1 MTTTAKAGSKG
12 RRSGSRGK
20 ISREAIVAAAL
31 EVSDSSAGL
40 DAVTVRS
47 LATKLGTGTM
57 TLYGYFRSK
66 DEILDAMA
74 DHVMSGIELPPV
86 EDETPEQAL
95 RVVAQAFVKLMTEHP
110 SVSWLLSSRVTRS
123 HASLKAA
130 MEDVLQRLVNAGI
143 PAETAVRCY
152 GLLIQFALGFAA
164 YQAPRQWGAASGE
177 DGAELRR
184 QQQHYWAG
192 LPASEFPLVVE
203 LAPQLVMLPTEDQ
216 FDWGV
221 DLLVEVLARALER
234 ETRRS

>member
-1 MTTTAKAGSKG
+1 LSAKTE
-12 RRSGSRGK
+12 RTRSRTRKK

-74 DHVMSGIELPPV
+74 DHVMSGIELPAV

-95 RVVAQAFVKLMTEHP
+95 RAVATAFVDLMTEHP

-130 MEDVLQRLVNAGI
+130 MEDVLARLINAGI
-143 PAETAVRCY
+143 PPETAVRCY
-152 GLLIQFALGFAA
+152 GLTIQFALGFAA

-177 DGAELRR
+177 EGAELRR
-184 QQQHYWAG
+184 QQVHYWAG
-192 LPASEFPLVVE
+192 LPATEFPLVVE
-203 LAPQLVMLPTEDQ
+203 LAPQLAQLPTESQ
-216 FDWGV
+216 FEWGV
-221 DLLVEVLARALER
+221 DVLVQVLSRAVAAGSAR
-234 ETRRS
+234 S

>member
-1 MTTTAKAGSKG
+1 MSPQG
-12 RRSGSRGK
+12 RRNASRGK

-95 RVVAQAFVKLMTEHP
+95 RAVAQAFVTLMTEHP

-130 MEDVLQRLVNAGI
+130 MEDVLQRLVNTGI
-143 PAETAVRCY
+143 PPETAVRCY

-164 YQAPRQWGAASGE
+164 YQAPRQWGAASGD

-184 QQQHYWAG
+184 QQEHYWAG
-192 LPASEFPLVVE
+192 LPATEFPLVVA

-221 DLLVEVLARALER
+221 ELLVQVLARALEADAQH
-234 ETRRS
+234 S

>member
-1 MTTTAKAGSKG
+1 MTTTAKGGAKG
-12 RRSGSRGK
+12 RRSASRGK

-31 EVSDSSAGL
+31 KVSDSSAGL

-95 RVVAQAFVKLMTEHP
+95 RAVAQAFVKLMTEHP

-130 MEDVLQRLVNAGI
+130 MEDILQRFVNTGI
-143 PAETAVRCY
+143 PPETAVRCY

-192 LPASEFPLVVE
+192 LPATEFPLVVA

-221 DLLVEVLARALER
+221 DLLVEVLTRALER
-234 ETRRS
+234 ETQRS